1 MLMGFQRTGALI
13 CICLAGSL
21 SLYAEETVKSPLEA
35 VGRQASTI
43 QGKRVSMQ
51 QWDSGKKLSL
61 TDKRLTYQ
69 GWSKH
74 FSSIGSKRAP
84 IELKAK
90 EQPTITKSRKEYSV
104 RTRKMSPMDGER
116 AGLEKEARISTKD
129 EPLLLRDVETY
140 AMMLQGAA
148 FEEEMGRQ
156 LSLRDLNRFQFR
168 RNRSDASVPV
178 KQAGSG
184 ER

>member
-1 MLMGFQRTGALI
+1 MRIRTSGAAI
-13 CICLAGSL
+13 CICFACALNL
-21 SLYAEETVKSPLEA
+21 SAEETVKSPLESVERRA
-35 VGRQASTI
+35 GSIQEKRAS
-43 QGKRVSMQ
+43 MP
-51 QWDSGKKLSL
+51 QWSSKEKLSL
-61 TDKRLTYQ
+61 TDKRMSYKS
-69 GWSKH
+69 WSKH
-74 FSSIGSKRAP
+74 FSSVGSKRAP
-84 IELKAK
+84 VEVQGK

-104 RTRKMSPMDGER
+104 RTRKMSSMDGER
-116 AGLEKEARISTKD
+116 AGLEKKARIGTKD

-148 FEEEMGRQ
+148 FQEEMGRQ

-168 RNRSDASVPV
+168 RNRSESAIPV

>member
-1 MLMGFQRTGALI
+1 MSFKRTGALV
-13 CICLAGSL
+13 CICLTGSL
-21 SLYAEETVKSPLEA
+21 SLFAEETVKSPLEA
-35 VGRQASTI
+35 VGRQAGTI
-43 QGKRVSMQ
+43 QEKRVPKQ

-61 TDKRLTYQ
+61 TDKRISYQ

-84 IELKAK
+84 VEVKAM
-90 EQPTITKSRKEYSV
+90 EQPTITKTRKEYMV
-104 RTRKMSPMDGER
+104 GTREMSRLDGKR
-116 AGLEKEARISTKD
+116 ADLEKEARMGKKD
-129 EPLLLRDVETY
+129 KPLLLRDTEVY

-148 FEEEMGRQ
+148 FEEEMVKQ

-168 RNRSDASVPV
+168 RNRSEASVPV

>member
-1 MLMGFQRTGALI
+1 MLI
-13 CICLAGSL
+13 CICLAGSW
-21 SLYAEETVKSPLEA
+21 SLYAEETFKGPLEA
-35 VGRQASTI
+35 VGRQAGTI
-43 QGKRVSMQ
+43 QEMRVSKQ
-51 QWDSGKKLSL
+51 QWDSVKKLSL
-61 TDKRLTYQ
+61 TDKRISYQ

-84 IELKAK
+84 VKLKAK
-90 EQPTITKSRKEYSV
+90 EQPTITKTRKEYSV
-104 RTRKMSPMDGER
+104 RTREMSRLDGKR
-116 AGLEKEARISTKD
+116 ADLEKEARMGKKD
-129 EPLLLRDVETY
+129 KPLLLRDTAVY

-148 FEEEMGRQ
+148 FEEEMGKQ

-168 RNRSDASVPV
+168 RNRSEASVPV